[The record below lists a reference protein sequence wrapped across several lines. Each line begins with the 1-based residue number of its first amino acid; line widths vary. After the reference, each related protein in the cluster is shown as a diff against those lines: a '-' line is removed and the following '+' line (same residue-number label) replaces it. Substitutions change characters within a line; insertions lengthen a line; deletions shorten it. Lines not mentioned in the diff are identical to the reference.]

1 MPHDIPRFFLTCF
14 CIAWV
19 PWFGQTAEPT
29 TTSELEDAVFWDSV
43 FSHNHV
49 LDIQITL
56 THEAWDAM
64 QPWRKEDQIG
74 EKGPK
79 VDFGNQ
85 FNYVKANVVIDN
97 KPFKDTGLRFK
108 GNSSYRF
115 SSRGMKRPFKID
127 TNRFIKGQKL
137 HGRTKLTLSNAFLDS
152 AFMKEKLGHELY
164 HAAGLATPGVGWAN
178 VTLTVEGVVDKKL
191 LGIYV
196 IIEQVDNRYLESK
209 LGSASKGS
217 LLMKPDSFDDWEYL
231 GNDLQTYAHYN
242 IKAGEKNV
250 DQIQQFA
257 ELLKLIKEAPKAEF
271 EREISKRM
279 DLKQF
284 AAYLATTSILVNIDS
299 YIGMPHN
306 YYILM
311 DKADDKLRLL
321 PWDLNETFGTFT
333 AGQDLETLVR
343 WDIDRPWISQRRLV
357 ERLFES
363 EGFPKIYRA
372 TIEKLMKNDFTKDKL
387 FSRIATFEQII
398 TPYIEDEGLER
409 LRMGINGDRW
419 GINKVVERRI
429 WAIKPFITRRIE
441 SVQAQLTGESN
452 GETIENNAWFFGKHD
467 KKNSRG
473 RNRKG
478 DDAGSSKGSVQAEA
492 KGWIDWSENASD
504 EERRATLDSEK
515 FRNLSPEVQK
525 AIKEG
530 IDD

>member
-19 PWFGQTAEPT
+19 PWFGQAAEPT

-152 AFMKEKLGHELY
+152 AFMKEKLGYELY

-306 YYILM
+306 YS
-311 DKADDKLRLL
+311 
-321 PWDLNETFGTFT
+321 TF
-333 AGQDLETLVR
+333 
-343 WDIDRPWISQRRLV
+343 
-357 ERLFES
+357 
-363 EGFPKIYRA
+363 
-372 TIEKLMKNDFTKDKL
+372 
-387 FSRIATFEQII
+387 
-398 TPYIEDEGLER
+398 
-409 LRMGINGDRW
+409 
-419 GINKVVERRI
+419 
-429 WAIKPFITRRIE
+429 
-441 SVQAQLTGESN
+441 
-452 GETIENNAWFFGKHD
+452 
-467 KKNSRG
+467 
-473 RNRKG
+473 
-478 DDAGSSKGSVQAEA
+478 
-492 KGWIDWSENASD
+492 
-504 EERRATLDSEK
+504 
-515 FRNLSPEVQK
+515 
-525 AIKEG
+525 
-530 IDD
+530 